1 MWVRAAKELSPFA
14 PLWLPASWMAGSR
27 PSEAS
32 NSFDVHLGVRC
43 FHALQNRAWQ
53 TPHVSVRRLL
63 AWVIPVLPPAYGKS
77 YKRYPCFSN
86 RKPLFAAGCFSFG
99 IPIRSARLHSSD
111 MAELGSR
118 LISELSK
125 RRSG

>member
-1 MWVRAAKELSPFA
+1 VGVGRQGAVAICPAVASSIMDGGVSAFRSFKLLRRPMLPCISEPSLANTTCFRKAFA
-14 PLWLPASWMAGSR
+14 C
-27 PSEAS
+27 
-32 NSFDVHLGVRC
+32 LGK
-43 FHALQNRAWQ
+43 
-53 TPHVSVRRLL
+53 
-63 AWVIPVLPPAYGKS
+63 IPVLPPAYDKS
-77 YKRYPCFSN
+77 YKRYPYFSN